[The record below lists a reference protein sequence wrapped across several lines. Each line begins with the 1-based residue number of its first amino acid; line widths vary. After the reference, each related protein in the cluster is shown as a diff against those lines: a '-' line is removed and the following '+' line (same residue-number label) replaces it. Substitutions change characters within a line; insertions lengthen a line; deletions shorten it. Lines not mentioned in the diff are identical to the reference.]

1 MVRKVDSLTTWSEY
15 EKKLL
20 ESSSFRKTAKEV
32 EHEYIVA
39 KALIELRKRKG
50 LTQKELAEKIGTK
63 QPVISR
69 IETGVVKPSIALL
82 ERIAQALGAQLE
94 VRFRF

>member
-20 ESSSFRKTAKEV
+20 ESSSFRRAAKEV